1 MTPAQEVALGC
12 RVLAAHGN
20 ADLVWGHLSRRDPDG
35 EDVWLK
41 AAGFG
46 MEEITADR
54 VVRIDR
60 RGRPIGGKGRVH
72 LEYPIHT
79 AIMAARPDVGAIV
92 HSHGESAVAF
102 AATGL
107 PLRPVGHEGTL
118 FWPPDIARF
127 TETGDLIHTPE
138 LGEAVAAALGDR
150 NALLLHRHGL
160 VTVGPD
166 VPTAVMTAIFL
177 EKACRMQLAV
187 AAASGSSPYFK
198 NADAEDAENAKNAE
212 HTENAAH
219 FDPAEALAKRD
230 RCYGPR
236 QLADAWAY
244 LVRSLKA
251 RG

>member
-1 MTPAQEVALGC
+1 MTPAEEVALGC

-20 ADLVWGHLSRRDPDG
+20 ADLVWGHLSRRDPG
-35 EDVWLK
+35 GRDVWLK
-41 AAGFG
+41 AAGYG

-54 VVRIDR
+54 VVRVDHGGR
-60 RGRPIGGKGRVH
+60 RTGGEGRVH

-79 AIMAARPDVGAIV
+79 AIMAARPDVGAVV

-107 PLRPVGHEGTL
+107 PLRPVGHEGVL
-118 FWPPDIARF
+118 FWPPDIAGF
-127 TETGDLIHTPE
+127 TETGDLIHTPA

-166 VPTAVMTAIFL
+166 VPTAVMTAILL
-177 EKACRMQLAV
+177 EKACRMQLTV
-187 AAASGSSPYFK
+187 AAAAAAAPYG
-198 NADAEDAENAKNAE
+198 DG
-212 HTENAAH
+212 TGH

-244 LVRSLKA
+244 LVRSLDA
-251 RG
+251 RA

>member
-1 MTPAQEVALGC
+1 MTPAEEVALGC

-20 ADLVWGHLSRRDPDG
+20 ADLVWGHLSRRDPG
-35 EDVWLK
+35 GSDVWLK
-41 AAGFG
+41 AAGYG

-54 VVRIDR
+54 VVRVDHGGR
-60 RGRPIGGKGRVH
+60 RTGGSGRVH

-79 AIMAARPDVGAIV
+79 AIMAARPDVGAVV

-127 TETGDLIHTPE
+127 TLTGDLIHTPE
-138 LGEAVAAALGDR
+138 RGESVATALGDR

-166 VPTAVMTAIFL
+166 VPTAVLTAIFL
-177 EKACRMQLAV
+177 EKACRMQLTV
-187 AAASGSSPYFK
+187 AATATHAPYAPE
-198 NADAEDAENAKNAE
+198 AD
-212 HTENAAH
+212 H
-219 FDPAEALAKRD
+219 FDPDEALAKRD

-244 LVRSLKA
+244 LVRSLDPHT
-251 RG
+251 